1 MLRFLITG
9 AEKFDDTPFIRYL
22 TKWAIMSVIV
32 IFSDKHPESAVLLCN
47 ESLKNLIYFWIQKLT
62 VVLISHQC

>member
-1 MLRFLITG
+1 MLRFPITG
-9 AEKFDDTPFIRYL
+9 VEKFDGTPFIPYL

-32 IFSDKHPESAVLLCN
+32 ISSDKHPESVVLLCN

-62 VVLISHQC
+62 VVLTSHLC

>member
-1 MLRFLITG
+1 MLRFPITG

-22 TKWAIMSVIV
+22 TKWTIMSVIV